1 MEIGSIDTGT
11 LVADS
16 IEIGS
21 IKAEDLAAEHGEE
34 YVIISSDHAAF
45 SKIPQVNIS
54 AVVEGTLPTY
64 ANWDDAGM
72 DLYASHDMII
82 RPQERALVG
91 TGLKLAIPAGIVG
104 LIHPRSGLA
113 LKHGLT
119 VLNTPGTIDPG
130 YRGEIKVILFN
141 TTRVWQR
148 VNKGDRIAQIVFQH
162 YIKANLVQ
170 VESLDETER
179 GSGGFG
185 STGN

>member
-1 MEIGSIDTGT
+1 M
-11 LVADS
+11 
-16 IEIGS
+16 EIGS
-21 IKAEDLAAEHGEE
+21 IKAKDLAVEHGEE
-34 YVIISSDHAAF
+34 YVIISSDPAAF

-54 AVVEGTLPTY
+54 AVVEGMLPTY

-72 DLYASHDMII
+72 DLYASHDMVI

-162 YIKANLVQ
+162 YIKANLIQ
-170 VESLDETER
+170 VEDLDETER